1 MDKVQELIKQ
11 AINESKHYD
20 LKNEDVERIGQK
32 MLQSDELTEYIED
45 TIDSMSHYQPIWKL
59 TQEPVDLDEYVEV
72 TLEQSIESVIKEEN
86 NDRLDE
92 ADETDEAIGWVKSLI
107 SEDDAIEYLVE
118 EQFQKGLDQ

>member
-86 NDRLDE
+86 NARLDE

-118 EQFQKGLDQ
+118 EQF